1 MSAAG
6 SLASATSSRVD
17 SASKHIQPC
26 KVNTDYMISLLE
38 AYCDAPARELQNN
51 KMRYC
56 MHKVRPRRAVGEP
69 LPCPRHRR
77 A

>member
-56 MHKVRPRRAVGEP
+56 MHKVRPPALPDPTRAAPRRA
-69 LPCPRHRR
+69 
-77 A
+77 